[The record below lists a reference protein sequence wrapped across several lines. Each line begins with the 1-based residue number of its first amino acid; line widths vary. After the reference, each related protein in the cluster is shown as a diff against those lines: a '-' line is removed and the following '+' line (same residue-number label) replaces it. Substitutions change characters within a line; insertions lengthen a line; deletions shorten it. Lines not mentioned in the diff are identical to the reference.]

1 MIFESLWPLALLL
14 SVPAVIILYLL
25 KPKGKDYRNSSNLL
39 WERMMKNQQSKT
51 FLEKFVHNILMYLQ
65 ILILILM
72 VLALMSPYIRREGLG
87 RGHVVLVFD
96 TSGSMQHDAGGGKSR
111 IACARD
117 EAKRLI
123 AASEGTS
130 FSVIANGNTT
140 ELLAVSVKDKS
151 SLYGVLDQVECCD
164 GRGNLADAESVADT
178 LIGADENANGAHVI
192 VFTDGNGA
200 ESAAGFADYF
210 DAEMRVIGEP
220 VNNVANNF
228 LSYVADEEGYRV
240 AASLTNYSGMDAD
253 FELSLY
259 EGEKLVQVKQ
269 AALAAD
275 ATSLCYF
282 DRFDWGGA
290 PLKCEVSSVRFA
302 GTNAKDSL
310 AADNVSYAVMDQVS
324 KIDAVLIG
332 SGNTYLE
339 KAYKAATGNSLAKAE
354 SESEDGPA
362 VHIYDAGAKYVDT
375 AKSRMVFADS
385 EHASDVKKNV
395 MLSTVSCDLT
405 EGMAEFA
412 VGVNETKI
420 YDVPEWGVGF
430 LWAGEQCAG
439 YYGDHNGVRVI
450 AVGFDVRESD
460 FPLKAEFPVFISNA
474 VRFLGDSSLL
484 ADQIY
489 ESGETVLFHP
499 QPDIDVSALAADTAK
514 AGLFEAGE
522 GDLKEAYVVRFATG
536 TESDGRLTA
545 EGIGD
550 GGTSERVTVRKRVRN
565 VVLVIVLLLLIA
577 EWIIYVRQTRGRQPF
592 YLGVRIALLV
602 LLVLALCNV
611 AVPKRESG
619 NTTVFLVDLSNSNA
633 QNLSGIEKE
642 VGNALRKMPKNNRYG
657 IVTFGN
663 NSVVEQ
669 FLTDENHFTSIMSV
683 PDKSATNYEE
693 ALSRALAMIPA
704 DGAGR
709 IVILTDGKETKGTI
723 AGTASALVSRK
734 IELLAKTYEVTVG
747 EDAYIEDVELPTY
760 LYQGDAYT
768 MTVTVESNY
777 DTDAVL
783 SIWMGTIRTAAY
795 DVHLNRG
802 TNRFRFRQKVEGES
816 VESFVVKVEAAGD
829 TCAENDSFHAFSV
842 VDSAP
847 KVLLVSGMGEDS
859 AQYERLLRAANVNY
873 RKVSAINA
881 PDSLESLLEYRS
893 VILENVYLFDLP
905 EGFLANIDTYVKD
918 YGCGVVC
925 CGGAQSYALGGY
937 RDSVLE
943 TVLPVDM
950 ELRGVDEVP
959 STAMIMVIDHSG
971 SMISEAY
978 GGATNLDLAITAA
991 TTAVDLMRSTDYVG
1005 VLTFDDSY
1013 SWVVEP
1019 MLCSDKESIKSKIKS
1034 VKEGGGTTIKPAV
1047 REALRGALTCDADIR
1062 HVVLLSD
1069 GEGETKNF
1077 SDVTKDYNDK
1087 NVTLSAVAVG
1097 QGSDTFLLK
1106 RLAEACNGRY
1116 YYSDMSE
1123 DVPKIF
1129 AQEVFLSGDT
1139 YLQNGEFA
1147 LAVNG
1152 SHEITRGIF
1161 EEGWPILYGY
1171 VSATPKPSAMQLIAS
1186 EKDDPVLTVMQYGL
1200 GRTAAWNTD
1209 VTNEWT
1215 SGFAGLDD
1223 YVQLWKR
1230 VIDYSAGNAGIG
1242 DDTADVLTAGG
1253 RTSISYRAKDYGEN
1267 TRVEAVYTDPE
1278 GNTRTAELR
1287 ATAPGQFEAKLD
1299 TDITGVYNLS
1309 VRRIEDGEIRNAVTT
1324 AAVVQYSDE
1333 YKFGTGT
1340 AEFTRFIEQYGRML
1354 KEDENFW
1361 QHRKSSARERYELA
1375 KWLIL
1380 LAVLWFVLD
1389 IAMRRFCFLPQDTRL
1404 YRLVSQR
1411 IQMRGKTQSAGGGVL
1426 AQSAGGGASARGT
1439 EDYGKPDSAGGE
1451 GMPEAS
1457 AGSAAPDQPAGETKP
1472 ENRKAGKKKEKT
1484 PKKKPPKNSAPQALD
1499 TSALLKKKDQR
1510 SN

>member
-72 VLALMSPYIRREGLG
+72 VLALMSPYIRKEGLG
-87 RGHVVLVFD
+87 KGHVVLVFD
-96 TSGSMQHDAGGGKSR
+96 TSGSMQHDAGGGRSR
-111 IACARD
+111 LESALD

-140 ELLAVSVKDKS
+140 ELLAVSVKDKA
-151 SLYGVLDQVECCD
+151 SLYDVLGQVECCD

-178 LIGADENANGAHVI
+178 LIGADENTDGAHVI
-192 VFTDGNGA
+192 VFTDGSGA

-210 DAEMRVIGEP
+210 DAELRVIGEP

-228 LSYVADEEGYRV
+228 LSYVEDEEGCLA
-240 AASLTNYSGMDAD
+240 AASLTNYSGADAD

-259 EGEKLVQVKQ
+259 EGGKLLQVKQ
-269 AALAAD
+269 AALKAEG
-275 ATSLCYF
+275 TSLFYF
-282 DRFDWGGA
+282 DRFDWGGL

-310 AADNVSYAVMDQVS
+310 AADNVSYAVMDQVG

-339 KAYKAATGNSLAKAE
+339 KAYQAATGNSLTKAE
-354 SESEDGPA
+354 SGSDDAAA

-375 AKSRMVFADS
+375 AKSRMVFADG
-385 EHASDVKKNV
+385 ERAVDVKKNV
-395 MLSTVSCDLT
+395 MLSTVGCDLT

-420 YDVPEWGVGF
+420 YDVPEWGIGF

-439 YYGDHNGVRVI
+439 YYGDHGGVRVI

-474 VRFLGDSSLL
+474 IRFLGDSSLL

-489 ESGETVLFHP
+489 ESGEAVLFHP
-499 QPDIDVSALAADTAK
+499 QPDIDVSALVADTTK

-522 GDLKEAYVVRFATG
+522 GDWKEPYVVRFATG

-545 EGIGD
+545 ESS
-550 GGTSERVTVRKRVRN
+550 GGEGLSERVTVRKRVRS
-565 VVLVIVLLLLIA
+565 VILVMVLLLLIA
-577 EWIIYVRQTRGRQPF
+577 EWLIYVRQTRGREPF
-592 YLGVRIALLV
+592 YLGVRIALV
-602 LLVLALCNV
+602 VMLVLALCNV
-611 AVPKRESG
+611 AIPRRESG
-619 NTTVFLVDLSNSNA
+619 NTTIFLVDLSNSNA
-633 QNLSGIEKE
+633 QNLSLIEKE
-642 VGNALRKMPKNNRYG
+642 VGSALKKMPKHNRYG

-709 IVILTDGKETKGTI
+709 VVILTDGKETKGTI
-723 AGTASALVSRK
+723 AGTATALVSRK

-747 EDAYIEDVELPTY
+747 EDAYIDDVELPTY

-777 DTDAVL
+777 DTDAVI
-783 SIWMGTIRTAAY
+783 SIWSGTIRSSAY

-802 TNRFRFRQKVEGES
+802 TNRFRFSQKVEGES

-847 KVLLVSGMGEDS
+847 KVLLVSGMDEDS
-859 AQYERLLRAANVNY
+859 VQYERILQAANVNY

-881 PDSLESLLEYRS
+881 PDSLERLLEYRS

-905 EGFLANIDTYVKD
+905 QGFLENIDTYVKD

-925 CGGAQSYALGGY
+925 CGGERSYALGGY

-971 SMISEAY
+971 SMSAGAY

-1005 VLTFDDSY
+1005 VLTFDDRY

-1019 MLCSDKESIKSKIKS
+1019 TLCSDKESIKSKIET
-1034 VKEGGGTTIKPAV
+1034 VADGGGTTIKPAV
-1047 REALRGALTCDADIR
+1047 KEALRGVLTCDADVR
-1062 HVVLLSD
+1062 HVILLSD
-1069 GEGETKNF
+1069 GEGETRNF
-1077 SDVTKDYNDK
+1077 ADVTKEYNDK
-1087 NVTLSAVAVG
+1087 GVTLSTVAVG
-1097 QGSDTFLLK
+1097 QGSDTALLK
-1106 RLAEACNGRY
+1106 QLAGACNGRY

-1147 LAVNG
+1147 LAVNSG
-1152 SHEITRGIF
+1152 HEITRGIF
-1161 EEGWPILYGY
+1161 ERGWPIIYGY

-1230 VIDYSAGNAGIG
+1230 VIDYTAGNAGIG
-1242 DDTADVLTAGG
+1242 DDTADVITAGG
-1253 RTSISYRAKDYGEN
+1253 RTVISYRAKDYGET

-1299 TDITGVYNLS
+1299 TDLTGVYNLS
-1309 VRRIEDGEIRNAVTT
+1309 VRRIEDGEISNAITT

-1333 YKFGTGT
+1333 YRFGTGT

-1361 QHRKSSARERYELA
+1361 QQRKSTARERYELA
-1375 KWLIL
+1375 KWLLL
-1380 LAVLWFVLD
+1380 LAILWFVMD
-1389 IAMRRFCFLPQDTRL
+1389 IAVRRFCFLPQDSRL
-1404 YRLVSQR
+1404 YRMMMQR
-1411 IQMRGKTQSAGGGVL
+1411 IAQRKEKSAGEGVL
-1426 AQSAGGGASARGT
+1426 ARAGAAKETGEPTASGGEAAPGPAGAVSDLPAGEAAPASGKTGKKEKRPKKTGKQPPGGGAGQT
-1439 EDYGKPDSAGGE
+1439 
-1451 GMPEAS
+1451 
-1457 AGSAAPDQPAGETKP
+1457 
-1472 ENRKAGKKKEKT
+1472 
-1484 PKKKPPKNSAPQALD
+1484 LD

-1510 SN
+1510 SG

>member
-72 VLALMSPYIRREGLG
+72 VLALMSPYIRREGPG
-87 RGHVVLVFD
+87 RDHVVLVFD

-111 IACARD
+111 IACAVD

-140 ELLAVSVKDKS
+140 ELLAVSVKDKG
-151 SLYGVLDQVECCD
+151 SLYDVLDEVECCD
-164 GRGNLADAESVADT
+164 GGGNLADAESVADT
-178 LIGADENANGAHVI
+178 LIGADENADGAHVI
-192 VFTDGNGA
+192 VFTDGGGA

-228 LSYVADEEGYRV
+228 LSYVEDEEGCLA
-240 AASLTNYSGMDAD
+240 AASLTNYSGTDAD

-259 EGEKLVQVKQ
+259 EGDMLVQVRQ

-302 GTNAKDSL
+302 GTNAQDSL
-310 AADNVSYAVMDQVS
+310 AADNVSYAVPDQVS

-339 KAYKAATGNSLAKAE
+339 KAYKAATGNSLTKAE

-375 AKSRMVFADS
+375 TKSRMVFADS
-385 EHASDVKKNV
+385 EYSSDVKKNV

-405 EGMAEFA
+405 EGMSEFA

-439 YYGDHNGVRVI
+439 YYGDHDGVRVI

-489 ESGETVLFHP
+489 EPGEPVLFHP
-499 QPDIDVSALAADTAK
+499 QPDIDVSALAADTSK

-522 GDLKEAYVVRFATG
+522 GDWKEAYVVRFATG
-536 TESDGRLTA
+536 TESDGRLAA
-545 EGIGD
+545 EDIG
-550 GGTSERVTVRKRVRN
+550 GGTSERVTVRKQVRN
-565 VVLVIVLLLLIA
+565 VVLAAVLLLLLA
-577 EWIIYVRQTRGRQPF
+577 EWMIYVRQTRGRQPF
-592 YLGVRIALLV
+592 YLGVRIVLLA

-611 AVPKRESG
+611 AIPKRESG

-633 QNLSGIEKE
+633 QNLSLIEKE
-642 VGNALRKMPKNNRYG
+642 LSAALKKMPKNNRYG
-657 IVTFGN
+657 IVTFGK

-709 IVILTDGKETKGTI
+709 VVILTDGKETRGTI
-723 AGTASALVSRK
+723 AGAATALVSRD

-747 EDAYIEDVELPTY
+747 DDAYIEDVELPSY

-816 VESFVVKVEAAGD
+816 AESFVVKVEAAGD

-847 KVLLVSGMGEDS
+847 KVLLVSGMDEDS
-859 AQYERLLRAANVNY
+859 AQYESVLRAANVNY

-905 EGFLANIDTYVKD
+905 EGFLENIDTYVKD

-925 CGGAQSYALGGY
+925 CGGEQSYALGGY

-971 SMISEAY
+971 SMISSAY

-991 TTAVDLMRSTDYVG
+991 ATAVDLMRSTDYVG

-1019 MLCSDKESIKSKIKS
+1019 TLCSDKESIKSKIKS
-1034 VKEGGGTTIKPAV
+1034 VSEGGGTTIKPAV

-1069 GEGETKNF
+1069 GEGETKYF

-1097 QGSDTFLLK
+1097 QGSDTFLLRK
-1106 RLAEACNGRY
+1106 LAEACNGRY

-1152 SHEITRGIF
+1152 SHEITKGIF

-1230 VIDYSAGNAGIG
+1230 VIDYAAGNAGIG
-1242 DDTADVLTAGG
+1242 DDTVDVITAGG
-1253 RTSISYRAKDYGEN
+1253 RTSISYRAKDYGGN

-1278 GNTRTAELR
+1278 GSTRTAELR

-1333 YKFGTGT
+1333 YKFGAGT

-1380 LAVLWFVLD
+1380 LAVLWFLLD
-1389 IAMRRFCFLPQDTRL
+1389 IAVRRFCFLPQDTKL
-1404 YRLVSQR
+1404 YRLVRQR
-1411 IQMRGKTQSAGGGVL
+1411 IQMRGKAKSAGGAVP
-1426 AQSAGGGASARGT
+1426 ARGT
-1439 EDYGKPDSAGGE
+1439 EDYGKPDAAGGE
-1451 GMPEAS
+1451 GMPQ
-1457 AGSAAPDQPAGETKP
+1457 AGAAPDRPAGETEP
-1472 ENRKAGKKKEKT
+1472 ETGRTEKKKEKP

-1499 TSALLKKKDQR
+1499 TSALLRKKDQR